1 MELVGARRDVAF
13 VVAEFGYSERAAC
26 KLMGV
31 ERSTY
36 RYGPRADRNVKL
48 RSDLVQVAKEKP
60 RYGYRR
66 LWALLTRRGWRVNPK
81 RVYRLYRQEHLA
93 VRRLRRKRIQ
103 RGTTPSPLITG
114 PNHEWAIDF
123 VSDALASGRGIRFLT
138 VVDSY
143 TRECPAIEVDGSLS
157 SCRVT
162 RVLERVIADRGR
174 PASLRC
180 DNGPEFTSR
189 HFVAWCEERR
199 ITLVHIQPGKPMQNP
214 HSESFNGRF
223 RDEFLNANWFVN
235 LPDTRTKTEAWRNDY
250 NDERP
255 HSSLA
260 YRTPAEF
267 AADYSNAI
275 AQSSGLTS
283 GTSVVPPG
291 RPSTLPVIAEPCSQ
305 ARVRFAAPD
314 GAPLP
319 AVRASARG
327 STATGGSGG
336 TTDQQ
341 YPENEVFPI

>member
-1 MELVGARRDVAF
+1 M
-13 VVAEFGYSERAAC
+13 AEYGYSERAAC
-26 KLMGV
+26 KLIGMD
-31 ERSTY
+31 RSTY
-36 RYGPRADRNVKL
+36 RYGPRPDRNVKL
-48 RSDLVQVAKEKP
+48 RSDLVEAARQKP

-66 LWALLTRRGWRVNPK
+66 LWALLTRRGWQANPK
-81 RVYRLYRQEHLA
+81 RIYRLYRQENLA

-103 RGTTPSPLITG
+103 RGTTPPPLIAR
-114 PNHEWAIDF
+114 PNQEWALDF

-138 VVDSY
+138 IVDSY

-157 SCRVT
+157 SRRVT
-162 RVLERVIADRGR
+162 RVLERVIAERGT
-174 PASLRC
+174 PASIRC

-189 HFVAWCEERR
+189 HFVAWCEEHSIR
-199 ITLVHIQPGKPMQNP
+199 LVHIQPGKPMQNP

-235 LPDTRTKTEAWRNDY
+235 LPDTRTRTESWRTEY
-250 NDERP
+250 NRERP

-267 AADYSNAI
+267 AAECSNAL

-291 RPSTLPVIAEPCSQ
+291 RPPTLPVVAEPCSP
-305 ARVRFAAPD
+305 ARVRFAAPV

-319 AVRASARG
+319 AVRASAARN
-327 STATGGSGG
+327 SATGGSDG
-336 TTDQQ
+336 TTAQQ
-341 YPENEVFPI
+341 YPENEVFQI